1 MMKTRF
7 VNLIA
12 AISVFLGSVSA
23 GAQSIMDPPFGRPD
37 AVIDLATRKGAE
49 LVKGQWRYSDT
60 RIIEVDSRGVGP
72 DLKPSGPPNK
82 TYDYTPHAGT
92 ADFDDSKWEAIDPT
106 TLDARRSTGKI
117 CFNWYRIAL
126 TVPKKIGSFD
136 PTGSTVAF
144 EIVIDDYSEIWVD
157 GKLPRVLGQ
166 PGGPVIKGFNA
177 PNRVVIGRDV
187 KPGQRIQLAVF
198 GANGPISYSP
208 ENFIWIKSATL
219 DFYKAPKVGTEQ
231 KTEILRADPALDEIV
246 TPGTKIEKLAGGF
259 LFTEGPVWVPRTAD
273 SDGYLLF
280 SDPNNNIIYR
290 WTPDGQLSIY
300 RTKSGYAGADIGEYG
315 QPGSNGLTLDR
326 EGRLTINQHGY
337 RRVVR
342 LEKNGQLTV
351 LADQFEGKRLN
362 SPNDLVYKSDG
373 ALYFTDPPFGL
384 PKFFDDP
391 RKELPYSGVFRV
403 SPDGKQV
410 KLLTTELKG
419 PNGLA
424 FSPDEKYFYLD
435 NWDEK
440 KKVIMRYEV
449 NPDGTLANGKV
460 FFDMTSAPGED
471 ALDGLKV
478 DQKGNLY
485 VSGPGGLWVISPEG
499 KHLGTISGPEH
510 PHNFAWGDDDGKT
523 LYLCARTGLYRI
535 RLNVPGIRPP
545 LVPLE
550 LAKK

>member
-1 MMKTRF
+1 MKTRF

-72 DLKPSGPPNK
+72 DLKPSGAPNK

-126 TVPKKIGSFD
+126 TVPEKIGSFD